1 MKIKLYSLPNS
12 EDSQKIRNFLIKNS
26 LPFEETVL
34 NDLAR
39 AELTKLSPYMQNINC
54 SILKI
59 NFSHGIQV
67 INGFNEFALNQLL
80 EHFKKYKPKIR
91 K

>member
-1 MKIKLYSLPNS
+1 MPNS
-12 EDSQKIRNFLIKNS
+12 EDSEKIKDFLTKNN
-26 LPFEETVL
+26 LLFEEVVL

-39 AELTKLSPYMQNINC
+39 MELAKLSPYMNNLKE

-59 NFSHGIQV
+59 NFNQGIQI

-80 EHFKKYKPKIR
+80 EHIEKYKPKI